1 MTWNQL
7 QSYLASDDMREM
19 GRKLSWPIS
28 KNNPS
33 IHLEWPRKTTKN
45 LSHGSCPSQ
54 DLNHYLPNTN

>member
-54 DLNHYLPNTN
+54 DL